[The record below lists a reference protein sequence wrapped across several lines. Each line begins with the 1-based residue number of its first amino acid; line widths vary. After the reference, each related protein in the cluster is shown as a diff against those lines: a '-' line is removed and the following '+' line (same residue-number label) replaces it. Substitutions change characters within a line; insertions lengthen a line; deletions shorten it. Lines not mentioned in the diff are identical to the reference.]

1 MVLRDLK
8 LCDVVI
14 VASDPCMKSDLR
26 FHLCYKKRIA
36 PGGLE
41 PTFKICQATIDA
53 VSSVVHSRQHLF
65 ALTVCLCVAFHQAMQ
80 ESFSLEVS
88 QSPSKLLAN
97 QVPSA
102 KEPFL
107 PCLCDSWDW

>member
-1 MVLRDLK
+1 MIYGFI
-8 LCDVVI
+8 C
-14 VASDPCMKSDLR
+14 ATKSTT
-26 FHLCYKKRIA
+26 A

-41 PTFKICQATIDA
+41 PTFKTCQATVDA
-53 VSSVVHSRQHLF
+53 VSSVARSRQHLL
-65 ALTVCLCVAFHQAMQ
+65 ASTVCLRVAFHRAMQ

-102 KEPFL
+102 EEPFL
-107 PCLCDSWDW
+107 PCVCGSWGW